1 MAMDIHIV
9 LDHNVSAALLSIA
22 CHRTAED
29 SNPNQASDGSKSGV
43 AEQQPHA
50 RLKHAS
56 VAVVGLHRL
65 TLHGHGVLQMG
76 QFGEVADL
84 AKWPLESY

>member
-1 MAMDIHIV
+1 MDIHIV
-9 LDHNVSAALLSIA
+9 LDHNASAAQHSIV
-22 CHRTAED
+22 CHRTADD
-29 SNPNQASDGSKSGV
+29 SAPDPASDGSGSGV

-76 QFGEVADL
+76 QFGEVAGL